1 MRFLLPLLVAPAFA
15 LGLVLGA
22 DRFVGPPTLAAAQPT
37 GLVWADRVFTSRQGL
52 AQWLEARGSSYER
65 WAARHPGVTK
75 TFSPVSYRSLAA
87 TSSEGTDNGRASSR
101 HGAPWWTLFLLATL
115 VFGIGATAA
124 ARTVTTALSSASAL
138 FRRVW
143 QASSPRPAQVGVEA
157 VELTGAAG
165 AAARPLRR
173 RTRRYLPRIAFYSAS
188 VACAFAIG
196 AAVATYLN

>member
-1 MRFLLPLLVAPAFA
+1 MRSLLPLLVAPAFA

-37 GLVWADRVFTSRQGL
+37 GLVWADRVFTSRQDL

-65 WAARHPGVTK
+65 WAARHTGVAK
-75 TFSPVSYRSLAA
+75 TFSPTSHRSLAG
-87 TSSEGTDNGRASSR
+87 TSSEGADNGRASSR

-115 VFGIGATAA
+115 VFGVGATAA
-124 ARTVTTALSSASAL
+124 ARTVTNALSSASAL

-143 QASSPRPAQVGVEA
+143 QASPRPAGVGVEA
-157 VELTGAAG
+157 VELTGAAA